1 MCAYKRA
8 VRSFCVFL
16 WSCRAPPTCCA
27 TLWESA
33 RDGSSFHF
41 QSLPLCLLLFWH
53 SFHNSCPVFFSPSL
67 PHPRSNLPP
76 KCQKCSVRRIPYV
89 PYESVLL
96 LLSNW
101 QAKDFI
107 RRVNLCYAVAVRCGR
122 LCWRN
127 TSPPPPS
134 LCMSLAAQTWSVKCI
149 VHRWELIICFLLF
162 WFFLKLCF
170 PLCGAFTAQL
180 CSDLTA
186 LMSLS
191 LHLCG
196 SVLPDWWKSMKHV
209 ICEVLM
215 NGCYYPSRKEEEIA
229 FIVNGTVLTMG
240 GWQVVAA
247 PPSWCRLCETCAHF
261 FISLRWVLRDHISTY
276 PRTD

>member
-1 MCAYKRA
+1 MLSWKRIMLRFFVSGSTAEHCLCAHIREQ
-8 VRSFCVFL
+8 SGFFCVFL

-41 QSLPLCLLLFWH
+41 QSFPLCLLLSWH

-162 WFFLKLCF
+162 WFFFLNFVF
-170 PLCGAFTAQL
+170 P
-180 CSDLTA
+180 SVW
-186 LMSLS
+186 LS
-191 LHLCG
+191 LPS
-196 SVLPDWWKSMKHV
+196 SVLIWQLLCLWASISVALFSQTDGNRWNTSFARFWWMAAIIRLGK
-209 ICEVLM
+209 
-215 NGCYYPSRKEEEIA
+215 RKKL
-229 FIVNGTVLTMG
+229 F
-240 GWQVVAA
+240 
-247 PPSWCRLCETCAHF
+247 
-261 FISLRWVLRDHISTY
+261 SL
-276 PRTD
+276 